1 MDHVRSS
8 VLGGLF
14 NQLQNVFKHTGSLPQ
29 IIDPFSC
36 IVRLATLGYLDKGT
50 KIAIYQH
57 RVTLHPPSML
67 QGPMRWISGFERG
80 DCHQLL
86 KPIER
91 AIILYSSSEDM
102 NVMFNLAIIGL
113 EHLAETYRGSSS
125 IVVHIIELYSEII
138 KFRNEKHERG
148 FHSSN
153 SSSTEPAIGTNE
165 NAESENVSNE
175 TYHKVVLSSKD
186 QYCSADIMK
195 LFKDL
200 WSTEEIHVIRLL
212 FEQAKTKNMYLDAI
226 NEITTQKES
235 MLYKKVLNYTDCI

>member
-8 VLGGLF
+8 MLGGLF
-14 NQLQNVFKHTGSLPQ
+14 NQLQSMFKHTGTLPQ

-67 QGPMRWISGFERG
+67 QGPLRWISGFERG

-91 AIILYSSSEDM
+91 SIILYSSSEDM
-102 NVMFNLAIIGL
+102 NVMFDLAIAGL

-138 KFRNEKHERG
+138 KFRNDKQDRDVSKS
-148 FHSSN
+148 FDN
-153 SSSTEPAIGTNE
+153 VEPTIPTNE
-165 NAESENVSNE
+165 TVEPQSEE
-175 TYHKVVLSSKD
+175 KQHKAVLSSKD

-200 WSTEEIHVIRLL
+200 WSLDEIHIMRLL
-212 FEQAKTKNMYLDAI
+212 FEQARTNPMYLDAI

-235 MLYKKVLNYTDCI
+235 LLYKKVMHYTDCI